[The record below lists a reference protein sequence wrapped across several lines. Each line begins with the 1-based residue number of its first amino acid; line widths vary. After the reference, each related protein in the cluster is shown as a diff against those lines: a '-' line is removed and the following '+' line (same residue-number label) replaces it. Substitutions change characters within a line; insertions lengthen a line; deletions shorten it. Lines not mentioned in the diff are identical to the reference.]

1 MNISLFKI
9 FSPPEVENQK
19 FQQKK
24 VFEKTRQIARA
35 IPGYILAAS
44 TIVCAHDLKF
54 CRIK

>member
-35 IPGYILAAS
+35 IPGYIFAAS
-44 TIVCAHDLKF
+44 TIVCIDYRF
-54 CRIK
+54 